1 MMSQNKKEALRAYY
15 ESKRYILFV
24 AFLVLFGHTTINMGG
39 RALLGGYQGLIALTL
54 LVATVV
60 LGAFVCNDARYL
72 IMPLISVF
80 YMITVEHTPNVPS
93 FSPFLFEPFHLG
105 WIITLSVLFV
115 ASVVYFVISN
125 RSFAKPIPF
134 KSPLFISL
142 LIFCGA
148 LLLNGVF
155 SPYVSLSNLVF
166 GASFLATMPLL
177 YLLFTC
183 YVKMSEQSFDY
194 FMTCLMTLGLLLC
207 AQLLLAY
214 AMGTVR
220 FENGSVVKESVV
232 LGWGIWT
239 AIGGVMVFLLPATL
253 YFAHSHTHGWL
264 YYGLGLLELLCIFLT
279 QSRGALLFGGFVF
292 GVSVI
297 VLCFSGKNRK
307 LNRILT
313 LSIVGVGL
321 LGGIVL
327 WSKLSSLLQNYLT
340 YGFGDNGRFEKWRLG
355 WQSFLSA
362 PIFGVGFYSDFAY
375 QDFDK
380 GIYPYFYHNTLIQ
393 FLASTGTVGTLA
405 YLYHRLRTVLLVVKR
420 PNAKKTFL
428 GICLLGLLSFSL
440 LDVIFFNTYPML
452 IYTPI
457 LVFMEHGSKGEL

>member
-1 MMSQNKKEALRAYY
+1 MNKNKKEALRAYY
-15 ESKRYILFV
+15 ESKTYILFV
-24 AFLVLFGHTTINMGG
+24 AFLVLFGHTTISFGG
-39 RALLGGYQGLIALTL
+39 RALMGGYQGIFALTL

-72 IMPLISVF
+72 IMPVISVF

-93 FSPFLFEPFHLG
+93 FSSFLFEPFHLG
-105 WIITLSVLFV
+105 WIIALTVIFL
-115 ASVVYFVISN
+115 ASVVYFVITN
-125 RSFAKPIPF
+125 RNYTKPIPI

-148 LLLNGVF
+148 MLLNGVF
-155 SPYVSLSNLVF
+155 SPYVSVSNLVF
-166 GASFLATMPLL
+166 GASFLGTMPLL
-177 YLLFTC
+177 YLLFAC
-183 YVKMSEQSFDY
+183 YVRMTEKTFDY
-194 FMTCLMTLGLLLC
+194 FMTCLMALGLLLC

-214 AMGTVR
+214 VTGPVR

-239 AIGGVMVFLLPATL
+239 AIGGIMVFLLPATF
-253 YFAHSHTHGWL
+253 YFAHSHKHGWI
-264 YYGLGLLELLCIFLT
+264 YYGLGLLELFCIFLT
-279 QSRGALLFGGFVF
+279 QSRGALLFGGLVF
-292 GVSVI
+292 GVSI
-297 VLCFSGKNRK
+297 LVLCLSGENRK

-313 LSIVGVGL
+313 FSI
-321 LGGIVL
+321 LGIGMIGGMVL

-362 PIFGVGFYSDFAY
+362 PAFGVGFYSDFAY
-375 QDFDK
+375 QDFEK

-393 FLASTGTVGTLA
+393 FLASTGIVGTLA
-405 YLYHRLRTVLLVVKR
+405 YLYHRLQTLLLVIRR
-420 PNAKKTFL
+420 PNPKKTFL

-457 LVFMEHGSKGEL
+457 LVFMEHGCKGEL